1 MGIEDRTYMRTEQSE
16 TAVPS
21 DVAEVQSSKTG
32 CGGKAIVVLVFLV
45 AQYFVGWTIL
55 WSSIG
60 EDTITHSVRVPVWT
74 GRSPSDPLG
83 KLTSWEDGTKTVLQ
97 PYSPRI
103 REASYRREP
112 FVLTREVVA
121 LRFNGSF
128 YGIGLSRRYFDSP
141 VVSWGALLVGLV
153 VLGGVL
159 APSSSST
166 PSSQD

>member
-1 MGIEDRTYMRTEQSE
+1 MGIEDRTYMRTDQNE
-16 TAVPS
+16 TAVPN

-32 CGGKAIVVLVFLV
+32 CGGKAILVLAFLV

-60 EDTITHSVRVPVWT
+60 EDTITHSARVPVWT
-74 GRSPSDPLG
+74 GRTPSDPLG
-83 KLTSWEDGTKTVLQ
+83 RLTSWEDGTKTALQ
-97 PYSPRI
+97 PYSLRI
-103 REASYRREP
+103 QEARYRREP
-112 FVLTREVVA
+112 FVFTREVVA

-141 VVSWGALLVGLV
+141 VVSWVTLLVGLV
-153 VLGGVL
+153 VLGGAL
-159 APSSSST
+159 APSSSSV